1 MLASAVADP
10 QSFDYGAYAEFRA
23 ALLRHIGME
32 EKILIPAALR
42 TAGTKSVPFAGRIRP
57 DHGAWPGGLLSG
69 SAIDLAEQ

>member
-10 QSFDYGAYAEFRA
+10 QLYDYGAYAEFRT
-23 ALLRHIGME
+23 ALLRHTGME
-32 EKILIPAALR
+32 EKIPMPAALR

-57 DHGAWPGGLLSG
+57 DHGAWPSGLLGG